1 MSLNN
6 VKLFYER
13 LSTDETFNA
22 QIQNV
27 KSKED
32 CSRIVQAAGYDFTQ
46 QEFEDYTAQ
55 MLEESNSEQGFQSLD
70 KRELAAVVGGIRG
83 FIKFPGVLPLYG
95 VVPPSEDSRVM

>member
-13 LSTDETFNA
+13 LSTDKAFNA
-22 QIQNV
+22 QIQSV
-27 KSKED
+27 SSKEE
-32 CSRIVQAAGYDFTQ
+32 CSQIVKAEGYNFTQ

-55 MLEESNSEQGFQSLD
+55 MLEESSSEQGFQSLD
-70 KRELAAVVGGIRG
+70 ERELAAVVGGIRG

-95 VVPPSEDSRVM
+95 VVPPSEEPPVM